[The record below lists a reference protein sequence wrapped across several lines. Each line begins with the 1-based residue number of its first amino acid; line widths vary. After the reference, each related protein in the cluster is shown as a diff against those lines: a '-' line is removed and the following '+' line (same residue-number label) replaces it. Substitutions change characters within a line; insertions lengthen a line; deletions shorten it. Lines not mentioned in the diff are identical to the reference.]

1 MEELRYIMKYL
12 HGLFAHTEE
21 TWQHLSEPDVKE
33 ADLSYLTRCYYYPL
47 MGVGT
52 LLIFLLHG
60 NGILLHKQPFDAPFN
75 FEFAMKGAIS
85 FALSYVLAPSLAVL
99 IIRQLFCRLTRVKIE
114 KQTLE
119 VFAYYA
125 TSVVMVLTLFISCF
139 PNFTFLSFIILYAI
153 NIVYQGTDPFLKVSV
168 NRGYFI
174 TIASAAIIFSPWI
187 IKYVLAIFVK

>member
-21 TWQHLSEPDVKE
+21 TWCHLSEPDVQE
-33 ADLSYLTRCYYYPL
+33 ADLSYMTRCYYYPL

-60 NGILLHKQPFDAPFN
+60 NGILLHKQPFDASFN

-99 IIRQLFCRLTRVKIE
+99 VIKLLFCRLTGFKIE

-119 VFAYYA
+119 VFAYYS
-125 TSVVMVLTLFISCF
+125 TSVVMVLSLFCSCL
-139 PNFTFLSFIILYAI
+139 PNFTFLTFILLYAI
-153 NIVYQGTDPFLKVSV
+153 NIVYQGSEPFLKVVV

-174 TIASAAIIFSPWI
+174 TIASAAILFSPWV
-187 IKYVLAIFVK
+187 IKTVLAIFVK